1 MMRRLQLL
9 IAFFIAA
16 LALQAQAP
24 SGYYSSADGL
34 TGDQLKAA
42 LHNIIK
48 GHTVKSYDYL
58 WTAYGTTDLRA
69 NGTIWDIY
77 SNTNFAY
84 VSGQCGSNQGYQG
97 VGDCYNREHLW
108 AQSWTNSDNTEK
120 TDLHH
125 VFPTDGYVNNIRGN
139 LPFGEVSNPN
149 WSQQYCGKRGPN
161 TVSGYTGIVFEP
173 VDEYKGDIA
182 RALMYVSVRYYS
194 EDSGWSTEYDMTN
207 KSVIKDWAIAM
218 LLDWNDND
226 PVSDKEIARN
236 EAVYDI
242 QHNRNPFIDNSD
254 YAHMI
259 WDPNWSGGN
268 YTIYA
273 TANPTEGGTAYIDA
287 SVNETASIDFSAQG
301 YSNSQVITSA
311 NINSNVSVA
320 FNKGSGSTSPTYYTS
335 GTAIRCYANN
345 NFVVSTSL
353 GSITKIVLT
362 YGTDDGSNTITAS
375 PGTFTTNTWT
385 GNSSSVTFTLG
396 SSGQRRI
403 KAIEVTYENE
413 GSQAQQVTVASGTTV
428 TLTATA
434 NEGYHFVN
442 WTKGNTVVSTNAT
455 FNLTVTANGTY
466 QANFEENT
474 STIIVAAGTGGSA
487 CVGDSPMPSP
497 VTTSVTFS
505 QRYSSD
511 TNLNGTLISFDDN
524 NVSVVFNKYNGGNDP
539 IYHNS
544 TVAVRSYWGNNFVIS
559 AGDYTI
565 TSIGFTFASG
575 EGSNTIN
582 PSVGT
587 LNGSSWSGNSS
598 SVTFTIGGTSGHR
611 RIKSISVTYSGGS
624 PATQATFN
632 YGATATI
639 TASPKTNYSF
649 VDWTKNGVHVSNDS
663 TYSFTVTESAT
674 YTANFMS
681 NTVSSD
687 KTVASLTLNGTIT
700 VNSGKTL
707 TVTGNITQPDGSSIA
722 IMNGGQLVCN
732 NSVYVKMQKNIT
744 AWDGSNGWY
753 AIASPVNGQAFSDVT
768 NLTTATHNIYRYDEA
783 EIEWEEYRDSHN
795 IFNSFENGR
804 GYLFRT
810 ANTGGMIEFK
820 GDNNVNEVTCYLS
833 FASTN
838 SNFKG
843 FNLIGNPFTQNITWA
858 NLTKSNVATDGYYIL
873 EESGTNQGKWTLVTL
888 SSATIAPMRAFLV
901 QATGTSPSVIISRTT
916 AKAEDDNDA
925 DNIIFSVSNSQYSD
939 EAYVMFRE
947 GHGLNKIEHRNAEI
961 PMLYVIDN
969 GQHFAIADMDDNT
982 NVINLGFEAK
992 TMGQYTL
999 KLKADGD
1006 FSCLHLIDR
1015 ITGEDVDML
1024 IEDEYSFVAAPS
1036 DVKNRFVVKCRCNS
1050 AANADDDI
1058 FAYQNGD
1065 DIIIEGNGLLQIFDV
1080 TGRIIVNKNVN
1091 GVEIIG
1097 KPTRS
1102 GLYVFRLVGED
1113 VKTQKIVVK

>member
-1 MMRRLQLL
+1 
-9 IAFFIAA
+9 
-16 LALQAQAP
+16 
-24 SGYYSSADGL
+24 
-34 TGDQLKAA
+34 
-42 LHNIIK
+42 
-48 GHTVKSYDYL
+48 
-58 WTAYGTTDLRA
+58 
-69 NGTIWDIY
+69 
-77 SNTNFAY
+77 
-84 VSGQCGSNQGYQG
+84 
-97 VGDCYNREHLW
+97 
-108 AQSWTNSDNTEK
+108 
-120 TDLHH
+120 
-125 VFPTDGYVNNIRGN
+125 
-139 LPFGEVSNPN
+139 
-149 WSQQYCGKRGPN
+149 
-161 TVSGYTGIVFEP
+161 
-173 VDEYKGDIA
+173 
-182 RALMYVSVRYYS
+182 MYVSVRYYS
-194 EDSGWSTEYDMTN
+194 EDSGWSTEYGMTN

-287 SVNETASIDFSAQG
+287 SVNETASIDFSEK
-301 YSNSQVITSA
+301 YTSQTNLNGVNIAIDDNAKVI
-311 NINSNVSVA
+311 
-320 FNKGSGSTSPTYYTS
+320 FNKNTGSNDPIYYTT
-335 GTAIRCYANN
+335 GTAVRAYGGN
-345 NFVVSTSL
+345 NFVVSTTL
-353 GSITKIVLT
+353 GSITQIVLT
-362 YGTDDGSNTITAS
+362 YGSSDGSNTIT
-375 PGTFTTNTWT
+375 TNVGSFSNATWT
-385 GNSSSVTFTLG
+385 GDASSVTFTIG
-396 SSGQRRI
+396 GTGGNRRI

-487 CVGDSPMPSP
+487 YIGDSPSPSP
-497 VTTSVTFS
+497 VTASVTFS
-505 QRYSSD
+505 DKYSND
-511 TNLNGTLISFDDN
+511 TELNGVTVAIDSQ
-524 NVSVVFNKYNGGNDP
+524 VSVTFNKGTGSNVPKYYANGTAARC
-539 IYHNS
+539 Y
-544 TVAVRSYWGNNFVIS
+544 AGNNFVVS
-559 AGDYTI
+559 AGSYTI
-565 TSIGFTFASG
+565 TSITLTYGSSD
-575 EGSNTIN
+575 GSNAITTN
-582 PSVGT
+582 VETFTSPT
-587 LNGSSWSGNSS
+587 WTGSAS
-598 SVTFTIGGTSGHR
+598 SVTFTIGGNSGNR
-611 RIKSISVTYSGGS
+611 RISGISVTYLGGTPS
-624 PATQATFN
+624 PTTQADFTS
-632 YGATATI
+632 GATATI
-639 TASPKTNYSF
+639 TASPNADYSF
-649 VDWTKNGVHVSNDS
+649 VNWTKNGVHVSGDA

-681 NTVSSD
+681 NTVSSN
-687 KTVASLTLNGTIT
+687 KTIASLTLNGTVT
-700 VNSGKTL
+700 VNSGNIL
-707 TVTGNITQPDGSSIA
+707 TVTGIITQPEGSSIS
-722 IMNGGQLVCN
+722 ILNGGQLICN
-732 NSVYVKMQKNIT
+732 NSVYVKMQKSIT
-744 AWDGSNGWY
+744 AWNGSKGWY
-753 AIASPVNGQAFSDVT
+753 AIASPVDNQAFSDVV
-768 NLTTATHNIYRYDEA
+768 NLVNTANNPLHNIYRYDEA
-783 EIEWEEYRDSHN
+783 GIEWEEYRDPRN
-795 IFNSFENGR
+795 EFDSFDNGR

-820 GDNNVNEVTCYLS
+820 GDNNVDAVTYPLS

-843 FNLIGNPFTQNITWA
+843 FNLIGNPYTQNITWA

-873 EESGTNQGKWTLVTL
+873 EESGTNQGKWTLVT
-888 SSATIAPMRAFLV
+888 SSSDTIAPMRAFLV

-916 AKAEDDNDA
+916 ANAEDDNDA
-925 DNIIFSVSNSQYSD
+925 DNIMFSVSNSQYSD

-969 GQHFAIADMDDNT
+969 DQHFAIADMDDNT

-1024 IEDEYSFVAAPS
+1024 IEDEYSFIAAPS

-1080 TGRIIVNKNVN
+1080 TGRIVVNKNVN
-1091 GVEIIG
+1091 GVEIIS